1 MSNTA
6 VFGIIR
12 GVKLAKIAEWLDN
25 ALCVADFDDVSNNGL
40 QLARAHGEV
49 RRAAV
54 AVDASLRAVEVAA
67 EIVGVADI
75 FLLALFD
82 EGAEGSG
89 LGGRSVECAGFRD
102 LHLVD
107 AVELVAALVVFEA
120 DAA

>member
-1 MSNTA
+1 MDSAPSLIGRAGGESGFEDVEMWIAISFGEPEDEA
-6 VFGIIR
+6 V
-12 GVKLAKIAEWLDN
+12 
-25 ALCVADFDDVSNNGL
+25 
-40 QLARAHGEV
+40 
-49 RRAAV
+49 
-54 AVDASLRAVEVAA
+54 AVEVAA
-67 EIVGVADI
+67 EIIGVADI

-89 LGGRSVECAGFRD
+89 LGGRSAECTGFRD